1 MTLLYCFCRRTAYFC
16 FSAFGRLEVIGREIV
31 PPYGPLIV
39 VSNHISHNDAAALI
53 ASFPRPLNFLGKQE
67 LFRTPVHRL
76 VMEQLGVYPVRRL
89 GTSLEGIRGALKLL
103 AQGRAVAIFPEGVIG
118 SGLSLR
124 EGQLGAAYLAVKS
137 QAPIIP
143 VGIIGTEKFP
153 PWRMPF
159 PLQRIQVRMG
169 RPFTPLIPEGKR
181 DRRVL
186 ARVRDMIMQ
195 HIAILLLRGPN
206 EIN

>member
-1 MTLLYCFCRRTAYFC
+1 MTPLYHFCRGTAWFC
-16 FSAFGRLEVIGREIV
+16 FNVFGRLEVTGREIV

-76 VMEQLGVYPVRRL
+76 VMEQLGVYPVSRW
-89 GTSLEGIRGALKLL
+89 GTSLEGVRGALKLL
-103 AQGRAVAIFPEGVIG
+103 AQGRAVTLFPEGVIG
-118 SGLSLR
+118 GGHGLK
-124 EGQLGAAYLAVKS
+124 EGRLGAAYLAMKS
-137 QAPIIP
+137 QAPVIP

-159 PLQRIQVRMG
+159 PLQRIQVRIG
-169 RPFTPLIPEGKR
+169 RPFTAAVPEGR
-181 DRRVL
+181 LNHQAL
-186 ARVRDMIMQ
+186 ASVRDMIMQ
-195 HIAILLLRGPN
+195 HIADLLAGESPGD
-206 EIN
+206 